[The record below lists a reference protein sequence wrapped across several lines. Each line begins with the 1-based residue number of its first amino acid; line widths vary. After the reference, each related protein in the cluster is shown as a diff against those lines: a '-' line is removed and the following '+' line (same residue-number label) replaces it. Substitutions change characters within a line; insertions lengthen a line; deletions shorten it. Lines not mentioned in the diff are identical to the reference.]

1 MERPAGRPSGD
12 HQQRRQIVAE
22 AVWSGLRDHGPDGVS
37 LRAATREAEAA
48 NMSRSNTPAG

>member
-22 AVWSGLRDHGPDGVS
+22 AVWSRLRDHGPDGVS

-48 NMSRSNTPAG
+48 NLSRSNTPDG